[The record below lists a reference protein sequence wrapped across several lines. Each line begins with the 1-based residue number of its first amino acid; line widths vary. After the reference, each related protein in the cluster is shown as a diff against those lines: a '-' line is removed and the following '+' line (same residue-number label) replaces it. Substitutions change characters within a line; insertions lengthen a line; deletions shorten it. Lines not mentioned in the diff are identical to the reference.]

1 MGHFL
6 DSSTISAAAFAL
18 RLPLLPLV
26 LLNSKGEALLE
37 VLLLLLLLGTLLP
50 LLLPLEEEEA
60 VVIAEAAV
68 PAEEELEA
76 VVVVLMLL
84 MQLSRYFRR
93 LISASRFSISFI
105 FCCTI
110 R

>member
-6 DSSTISAAAFAL
+6 DSSTISAAAFAF

-37 VLLLLLLLGTLLP
+37 VLLLLLGTLLP
-50 LLLPLEEEEA
+50 LLLPLEEEA

>member
-6 DSSTISAAAFAL
+6 DSSTISAAAFAF

-50 LLLPLEEEEA
+50 LLLPLEEEA

>member
-50 LLLPLEEEEA
+50 LLLPLEEEA